1 MQKKWWKEA
10 VVYQIYPKSFMDSN
24 GDGIGDLPGI
34 ISKLDYLKDLGI
46 NVIWFSPLY
55 KSPNKDNGYDISDY
69 QAIQEAFGTME
80 DFDRMLEE
88 AHKRGIK
95 VVMDLV
101 VNHTSDQHK
110 WFIESRKSKDNPYRD
125 YYIWRDPKDGKEPT
139 NWGACF
145 GGSAWQYDET
155 TGQYYLHQFA
165 IEQADLNWENE
176 TVRKEIFDMMN
187 WWCQKGID
195 GFRMD
200 VISLISK
207 PDVYE
212 DGPINTGDGYSGV
225 GAITANGPRVHEY
238 LKMMNKEVLS
248 KYDLL
253 TVGETSGVTT
263 EEAKKYAGSDT
274 NELNMVFQFE
284 HVDVD
289 ADEHGKWTM
298 KPMHLPDLKAIM
310 SKWQTEL
317 EGKAWNSLYWNNHDQ
332 PRVISRWGNDSVEYR
347 EVCAKMFA
355 TCLHMMQ
362 GTPYVY
368 QGEEIG
374 MTNFPFTEI
383 DQVDD
388 VESVHIY
395 DTYVKENKEYTHEQM
410 MKIISKKG
418 RDNART
424 PMQWDDSE
432 NGGFSTGTPWLA
444 VNPNYTVINA
454 KSQVNDPNS
463 IFSYYKKLIRLR
475 KEHEIIVYGTYDL
488 LYPEDEKLY
497 VFTRTLGEEKLLVIC
512 NFSEETVELPE
523 DLKAMIVEQ
532 KGILIR
538 NYSEES
544 EKIRPYEAIV
554 YQL

>member
-1 MQKKWWKEA
+1 M
-10 VVYQIYPKSFMDSN
+10 
-24 GDGIGDLPGI
+24 
-34 ISKLDYLKDLGI
+34 
-46 NVIWFSPLY
+46 
-55 KSPNKDNGYDISDY
+55 
-69 QAIQEAFGTME
+69 
-80 DFDRMLEE
+80 
-88 AHKRGIK
+88 
-95 VVMDLV
+95 
-101 VNHTSDQHK
+101 
-110 WFIESRKSKDNPYRD
+110 
-125 YYIWRDPKDGKEPT
+125 
-139 NWGACF
+139 
-145 GGSAWQYDET
+145 
-155 TGQYYLHQFA
+155 
-165 IEQADLNWENE
+165 
-176 TVRKEIFDMMN
+176 
-187 WWCQKGID
+187 
-195 GFRMD
+195 
-200 VISLISK
+200 
-207 PDVYE
+207 
-212 DGPINTGDGYSGV
+212 
-225 GAITANGPRVHEY
+225 
-238 LKMMNKEVLS
+238 
-248 KYDLL
+248 
-253 TVGETSGVTT
+253 
-263 EEAKKYAGSDT
+263 
-274 NELNMVFQFE
+274 
-284 HVDVD
+284 
-289 ADEHGKWTM
+289 
-298 KPMHLPDLKAIM
+298 
-310 SKWQTEL
+310 
-317 EGKAWNSLYWNNHDQ
+317 
-332 PRVISRWGNDSVEYR
+332 
-347 EVCAKMFA
+347 CAKMFA